1 MTNGPCARFC
11 VNCDSGRL
19 NEMAKCT
26 IKRYI
31 NAINI
36 CALFFF
42 CCLSQS
48 AGSLLFTRA
57 PSHTSRIHGSPEFR
71 LPIGN
76 TERYDVRART
86 FHALV
91 TDVLIKRNVNIWII
105 NWREM
110 IASGKSSGACND
122 DAHRMLPIPDV
133 GPVCLKTEYQHQFDG
148 VVKCSR
154 STVSYDLLC
163 LLSSRRFA
171 FPINEIASHAHTL
184 PH

>member
-1 MTNGPCARFC
+1 MHNQT
-11 VNCDSGRL
+11 L
-19 NEMAKCT
+19 H
-26 IKRYI
+26 
-31 NAINI
+31 I
-36 CALFFF
+36 CYKYLCFVLF
-42 CCLSQS
+42 CCVRP
-48 AGSLLFTRA
+48 LLFTWA

-76 TERYDVRART
+76 TKRYNVRART

-110 IASGKSSGACND
+110 IASGKSSGACKMT
-122 DAHRMLPIPDV
+122 HI
-133 GPVCLKTEYQHQFDG
+133 VCCQYLMSVCPSQNEYTNIFYG

-154 STVSYDLLC
+154 SIVSYDLLC

-171 FPINEIASHAHTL
+171 FPINEIASHAHAL